1 MRGREVGRLGGHFAK
16 RGQQLVDVLARTVA
30 IHEKIAG
37 MKVTGEEVGVGKAVP
52 RHQRAVG
59 AGEHGDDGAGD

>member
-1 MRGREVGRLGGHFAK
+1 MRGREVGRLGCHFAK
-16 RGQQLVDVLARTVA
+16 RVQHLVNVLARTVG

-37 MKVTGEEVGVGKAVP
+37 MKVTGEDVGVGKAVR

-59 AGEHGDDGAGD
+59 AG